1 MVLWEFAETV
11 NTTCVYF
18 MIYMLIIA
26 FSAFLVALNDF
37 DLTTSVTAVIT
48 CINNVGPGLEAVGSV
63 ENFADFSHFSKII
76 FTVDML
82 IDLNKDINKPPI
94 NIRII
99 LKSNTRNISI
109 FKHIGNN
116 LYTYKED
123 IIMSNINIKLDM
135 GGGVILLT

>member
-1 MVLWEFAETV
+1 MMLWEFAETV

-48 CINNVGPGLEAVGSV
+48 CINNVGPGLEAVGPV

-76 FTVDML
+76 LTVDML
-82 IDLNKDINKPPI
+82 IGRLEVFPM
-94 NIRII
+94 II
-99 LKSNTRNISI
+99 LFMPSVWKKSA
-109 FKHIGNN
+109 
-116 LYTYKED
+116 
-123 IIMSNINIKLDM
+123 
-135 GGGVILLT
+135 